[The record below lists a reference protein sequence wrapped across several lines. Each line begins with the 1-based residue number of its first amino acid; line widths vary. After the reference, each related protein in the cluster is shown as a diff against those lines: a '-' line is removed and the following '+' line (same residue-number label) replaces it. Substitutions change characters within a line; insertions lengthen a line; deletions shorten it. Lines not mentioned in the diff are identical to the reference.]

1 MKRMICIGAQ
11 SVDVS
16 ELAVPLPGVKM
27 LCRRDSGPAQL
38 RIYLRAHAIDLP
50 ATAQV
55 QLSLFEEAVA

>member
-11 SVDVS
+11 SIDVA
-16 ELAVPLPGVKM
+16 EMTVALPGVEM

-38 RIYLRAHAIDLP
+38 RTFFGAHPIDQS

-55 QLSLFEEAVA
+55 QLSLFEE